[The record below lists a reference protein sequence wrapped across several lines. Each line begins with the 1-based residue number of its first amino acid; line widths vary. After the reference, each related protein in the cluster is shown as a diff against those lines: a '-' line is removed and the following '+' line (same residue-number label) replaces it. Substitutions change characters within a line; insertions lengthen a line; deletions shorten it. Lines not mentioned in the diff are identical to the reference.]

1 MKELQIGDKAPVF
14 ELLNQDG
21 VKISL
26 SDFLGKK
33 IVLYFY
39 PKDNTPGCTT
49 QACEFSQ
56 NYEDFLGQNTVIIG
70 ISPDSVKSHENFI
83 KKYDLKHTLLSDSEK
98 EICKLYGAWG
108 LKKNYGKE
116 YEGLIRSTFVINE
129 EGNIIKIYKNV
140 KAKDHA
146 FKVLKELC

>member
-33 IVLYFY
+33 IILYFY

-56 NYEDFLGQNTVIIG
+56 NYDEFLEQNAVIIG

-116 YEGLIRSTFVINE
+116 YEGLIRSTFVIDE
-129 EGNIIKIYKNV
+129 SGSIIKIYKNV

>member
-33 IVLYFY
+33 IILYFY

-56 NYEDFLGQNTVIIG
+56 NYEDFLGKNAVIIG

-98 EICKLYGAWG
+98 EISKLYGAWG

-129 EGNIIKIYKNV
+129 EGNITKIYKNV

>member
-129 EGNIIKIYKNV
+129 EGNIKKIYKNV

>member
-1 MKELQIGDKAPVF
+1 MKELQIGDKAPFF
-14 ELLNQDG
+14 ELLNQDS

-33 IVLYFY
+33 IILYFY

-49 QACEFSQ
+49 ESCEFSQ
-56 NYEDFLGQNTVIIG
+56 NYENFLEQNAVIIG

-98 EICKLYGAWG
+98 EICKLYGVWG

-116 YEGLIRSTFVINE
+116 YEGLIRSTFVIDEN
-129 EGNIIKIYKNV
+129 GNITKIYKNV
-140 KAKDHA
+140 KVKDHA
-146 FKVLKELC
+146 TRVLKELC